1 MMIFCT
7 LALIAAFIIIAI
19 VKLYHIRWYLFL
31 MFIFGVL
38 CWLLVYGASR
48 IDRKNK
54 DDQESSPEEI
64 EE

>member
-7 LALIAAFIIIAI
+7 LAVIAAIIIFVL
-19 VKLYHIRWYLFL
+19 VKLYHIRWFLVL
-31 MFIFGVL
+31 MFMFGIL

-48 IDRKNK
+48 FDRKNK
-54 DDQESSPEEI
+54 DDQQSSPEEI

>member
-1 MMIFCT
+1 MMIFCIF
-7 LALIAAFIIIAI
+7 ALIAAIIIFVL
-19 VKLYHIRWYLFL
+19 VKLYNIRWFL
-31 MFIFGVL
+31 ALIFMFGVL

-48 IDRKNK
+48 FDRKNK